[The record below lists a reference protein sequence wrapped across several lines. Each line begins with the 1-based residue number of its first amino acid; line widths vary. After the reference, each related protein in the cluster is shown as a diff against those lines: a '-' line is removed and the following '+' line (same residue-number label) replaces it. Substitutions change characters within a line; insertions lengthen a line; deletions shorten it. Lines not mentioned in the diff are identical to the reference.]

1 MSDLA
6 EGERAMTEKF
16 EATMI
21 RLCRDQIAACQ
32 AYLLAVGADVDPLY
46 HAASRV
52 VWARYYSGDDG
63 WDRLKKAI
71 GQLEEIVGRPEREV

>member
-1 MSDLA
+1 MS
-6 EGERAMTEKF
+6 EKF
-16 EATMI
+16 EAELI
-21 RLCRDQIAACQ
+21 ALCRANIASCQ
-32 AYLLAVGADVDPLY
+32 AYLLAVGVDVPPAGAKL
-46 HAASRV
+46 HQAARRV